1 MERTLAPEL
10 DVALVADDD
19 GLTAMGNPTRRRIL
33 AALALTPD
41 SASGLAERLDDTRQR
56 VNYHV
61 RELERAGLIELV
73 EERPR
78 RGLTER
84 IYRAAGRGFAVDP
97 AVLGSLDAGERL
109 VAGDR
114 WAAGYAI
121 ALASRLT
128 REIAS
133 LRRRAGREHKRLAVA
148 SLDTTVRLRKPKA
161 MEAFVDDLA
170 RAVADVVARHDDAAP
185 SARPFRLVC
194 CSHPAPDPAPVG
206 TDNLKE

>member
-1 MERTLAPEL
+1 MQTNLAPEL

-19 GLTAMGNPTRRRIL
+19 GLTAIGNPARRRIL
-33 AALALTPD
+33 AALSRAPD

-61 RELERAGLIELV
+61 RELERAGLIELA

-78 RGLTER
+78 RGLTEK
-84 IYRAAGRGFAVDP
+84 IYRAVGRGFAVDP

-121 ALASRLT
+121 ALASRVT

-133 LRRRAGREHKRLAVA
+133 LRRRAGRECKRLAVA
-148 SLDTTVRLRKPKA
+148 SLDTTVQLRTPKA
-161 MEAFVDDLA
+161 MEAFVDELA
-170 RAVADVVARHDDAAP
+170 RAIAEVVARHDDASP

-194 CSHPAPDPAPVG
+194 CSHPAPDPDPVG
-206 TDNLKE
+206 SDNLEE